1 MEVLNIS
8 YQKFSELVSF
18 GCQISQQKKIIGVI
32 YICESFPKR
41 VKDWKTAHLY
51 VANICGNIWS
61 SGTSYVENKEWQIKF
76 SFGVQYYQILM
87 KYEDEVD
94 LASRMLQVIY
104 IRKKLTAWVLYFGVV
119 VASYSFLENT
129 QWAKEKINRILF
141 CFFPH
146 GIFK

>member
-1 MEVLNIS
+1 M
-8 YQKFSELVSF
+8 
-18 GCQISQQKKIIGVI
+18 
-32 YICESFPKR
+32 
-41 VKDWKTAHLY
+41 
-51 VANICGNIWS
+51 ANICGNILS

-94 LASRMLQVIY
+94 LAFRMLQVIY
-104 IRKKLTAWVLYFGVV
+104 IRRKLTAWVLYFGVV

-141 CFFPH
+141 CFFSH
-146 GIFK
+146 GIFKEALYLLLIRKEQGAIILSRVQPFFIKKVDWATSVLENPDLKRNKEVS